1 MNDELDL
8 LLDGPGRART
18 DGPGTSRRAALNL
31 RKGALKHRIL
41 LALRSAGEHGA
52 TDYELWRHCDPNGR
66 PHSAATRR
74 GELEDLGA
82 VARTSRTRPTDTPG
96 NEGIVHVLTG
106 VGHALLA
113 ELEQ

>member
-1 MNDELDL
+1 MNDQLDL
-8 LLDGPGRART
+8 ILDGPGQARA
-18 DGPGTSRRAALNL
+18 DGPATSRRAALNL

-41 LALRSAGEHGA
+41 LALRAAGEMGA
-52 TDYELWRHCDPNGR
+52 TDYELWKHCDPRGR

-74 GELEDLGA
+74 KSLEELGA
-82 VARTSRTRPTDTPG
+82 VARTTRTRPTDTPG

-113 ELEQ
+113 ELDR